1 MLFTDFTQLCIMK
14 YLIAL
19 LMIGALS
26 FFLASSRSVPSDST
40 DAAKKYGLSFVAP
53 PDSFSIEAMEAVR
66 QSGAGWIAAIPYA
79 FTRVGEPRVYY
90 NSGRQWWGERPEGCR
105 HTIEMA
111 HAAGLRVML
120 KPQVYVPRGWV
131 GSLDF
136 ETEEAWQSWENDYE
150 AYILPFAEMAEELD
164 VALFCIGTEFKTA
177 VPKREAFWRRLI
189 EKVRQRYSGPL
200 TYAANWDEYAKVPF
214 WDALDYVGVDAY
226 FPLSETAT
234 PSVDELVQYW
244 QPWVEQLRDF
254 SHQAQRPI
262 LFTEYGYLSVD
273 GCAGKTWEL
282 EKKLTEL
289 APNQQAQ
296 ANAIDA
302 LLTVFSQEEFWAGGF
317 LWKWYPTRRGREDQ
331 DGKDYTPQGKSALEI
346 LRRRY
351 D

>member
-1 MLFTDFTQLCIMK
+1 MKHLIILFVIGVLCFT
-14 YLIAL
+14 
-19 LMIGALS
+19 LS
-26 FFLASSRSVPSDST
+26 SSRSDTISPVDLG
-40 DAAKKYGLSFVAP
+40 KKYGLSFVAP
-53 PDSFSIEAMEAVR
+53 PDSFSIEAMEAVS

-105 HTIEMA
+105 HTIQTA

-120 KPQVYVPRGWV
+120 KPQVYVPRSWV

-136 ETEEAWQSWENDYE
+136 ETEEAWQSWERDYE

-177 VPKREAFWRRLI
+177 VPKREAFWRSLI
-189 EKVRQRYSGPL
+189 DKVRQRYSGPL
-200 TYAANWDEYAKVPF
+200 TYAANWDEYSKVPF

-226 FPLSETAT
+226 FPLSESAT
-234 PSVDELVQYW
+234 PSVDELVRYW

-254 SHQAQRPI
+254 SHLAKKPI

-282 EKKLTEL
+282 EKKLAEL

-302 LLTVFSQEEFWAGGF
+302 LLSVFSQEDFWAGGF

-351 D
+351 R